1 MATIVSTLPSG
12 ESKKDLVGPESASVA
27 DPSKLPLGY
36 EGIWVCDLARSDGEG
51 GESPRSKKATRGLVC
66 SGSPNESTRFPEVC
80 LVLQRVLSLFFAA
93 LMPLS
98 QCVRSPFT
106 VRGRNGCPLAN
117 KFDRQQAARE
127 MEADADGGRLQADVN
142 HARHF

>member
-12 ESKKDLVGPESASVA
+12 ASKKDLVGPASVSVA
-27 DPSKLPLGY
+27 DPTKLPIGY

-51 GESPRSKKATRGLVC
+51 GESSRSKKDTRGLVC
-66 SGSPNESTRFPEVC
+66 STRFPEVC

-98 QCVRSPFT
+98 HCMRSSFA
-106 VRGRNGCPLAN
+106 VRGRNGSPLAN

-142 HARHF
+142 HAGHF